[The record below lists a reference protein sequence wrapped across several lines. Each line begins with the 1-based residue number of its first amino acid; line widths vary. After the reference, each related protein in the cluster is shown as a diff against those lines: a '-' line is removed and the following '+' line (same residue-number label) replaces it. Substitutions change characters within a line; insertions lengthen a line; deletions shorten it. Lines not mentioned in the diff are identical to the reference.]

1 MPNTNDRAGHY
12 KVWPFPSVANDKT
25 ALPAPKLLG
34 GRDKT
39 AAQNMTKLNRF

>member
-1 MPNTNDRAGHY
+1 MTGRGIP

-34 GRDKT
+34 ARDKT
-39 AAQNMTKLNRF
+39 AAQNMTKLNHF